1 MSSVDRAEG
10 PVASVAPGNRQYP
23 AKPTDVYLFGTCVV
37 DLFDPDAGISTV
49 ALLERE
55 GIRVHYPVKQTCC
68 GQPAYTSG
76 YPDEARKVARLQLGL
91 FPNDWPIVV
100 PSGSCAG
107 MMHHHYP
114 TLFANDPE
122 NLPRARAVSARV
134 FELTEFLVHVCK
146 VSLKESTTTR
156 SKAVLHTSCAAR
168 REMNSHLSS
177 RALLGQL
184 KQVELVMQSHE
195 SECCGFGGTF
205 AVRHPDISAAMAS
218 DKVDA
223 LLATG
228 AQSLIS
234 ADCGCLTNING
245 TLEKRGAALKGE
257 HIATFLWKRT
267 GGAQ

>member
-1 MSSVDRAEG
+1 MADQTA
-10 PVASVAPGNRQYP
+10 ASATLTGARNYP
-23 AKPTDVYLFGTCVV
+23 AKPADVYLFGTCLV

-55 GIRVHYPVKQTCC
+55 GIRVHYPAKQTCC

-76 YPDEARKVARLQLGL
+76 YPDEARQVARRQLGL

-114 TLFANDPE
+114 TLFADEPE
-122 NLPRARAVSARV
+122 ALPLVHAVSRRV
-134 FELTEFLVHVCK
+134 YELTEFLVHVCK
-146 VSLKESTTTR
+146 IRLQDAGSPCKT
-156 SKAVLHTSCAAR
+156 VLHTSCSGR
-168 REMNSHLSS
+168 REMNTHLTS

-184 KQVELVMQSHE
+184 TGVELAMQSHE

-205 AVRHPDISAAMAS
+205 SVRHPDISAAMAS

-223 LLATG
+223 LLDTG
-228 AQSLIS
+228 AKTLVS
-234 ADCGCLTNING
+234 ADCGCLSNLNG
-245 TLEKRGAALKGE
+245 TLEKRQAELRGE

-267 GGAQ
+267 GGQK

>member
-1 MSSVDRAEG
+1 MSDAKAVSNPSRE
-10 PVASVAPGNRQYP
+10 PRQYP
-23 AKPTDVYLFGTCVV
+23 AKPTDVYLFGTCLV
-37 DLFDPDAGISTV
+37 DLFDPEAGISTV

-55 GIRVHYPVKQTCC
+55 GIRVHYPAKQTCC

-76 YPDEARKVARLQLGL
+76 YPDEARKVARLQLQL

-114 TLFANDPE
+114 TLFADDPQY
-122 NLPRARAVSARV
+122 LPLARTVAARV
-134 FELTEFLVHVCK
+134 YELTEFMVHVCK
-146 VSLKESTTTR
+146 ATLQDKGAKCKT
-156 SKAVLHTSCAAR
+156 VLHTSCSGR
-168 REMNSHLSS
+168 REMNTHLSS

-184 KQVELVMQSHE
+184 NGVETVMQSHE
-195 SECCGFGGTF
+195 SECCGFGGAF
-205 AVRHPDISAAMAS
+205 SVRHPDISAAMAS

-223 LLATG
+223 LLETG
-228 AQSLIS
+228 AQALIS
-234 ADCGCLTNING
+234 ADCGCLSNING
-245 TLEKRGAALKGE
+245 TLEKRQEKLKGE

>member
-1 MSSVDRAEG
+1 MSIPTKA
-10 PVASVAPGNRQYP
+10 AAPILAKRVYP
-23 AKPTDVYLFGTCVV
+23 AKPSDVYLFGTCVV
-37 DLFDPDAGISTV
+37 DLFDPEAGLSTV

-76 YPDEARKVARLQLGL
+76 YPDEARKVARLQLDL

-114 TLFANDPE
+114 TLFADDPAW
-122 NLPRARAVSARV
+122 LPQAQNVAARV
-134 FELTEFLVHVCK
+134 FELTEFMVHVCQVK
-146 VSLKESTTTR
+146 LKDAGKSVKT
-156 SKAVLHTSCAAR
+156 VLHTSCSGR
-168 REMNSHLSS
+168 REMNTHLSS
-177 RALLGQL
+177 RVLLGQL
-184 KQVELVMQSHE
+184 NGVELVNQSHE

-205 AVRHPDISAAMAS
+205 SVRHPDISAAMAS

-223 LLATG
+223 LLETG
-228 AQSLIS
+228 AQSLVS
-234 ADCGCLTNING
+234 ADCGCLSNING
-245 TLEKRGAALKGE
+245 TLGQRKATLKGE

>member
-1 MSSVDRAEG
+1 MADAKAVSLDFK
-10 PVASVAPGNRQYP
+10 VARTYP
-23 AKPTDVYLFGTCVV
+23 AKPTDIYLFGTCLV
-37 DLFDPDAGISTV
+37 DLFDPDAGVSSV

-55 GIRVHYPVKQTCC
+55 GIRVHFPSKQTCC

-76 YPDEARKVARLQLGL
+76 YPDQARKVARLQLGL

-114 TLFANDPE
+114 TLFAEDPE
-122 NLPRARAVSARV
+122 WLPKAQNVAARV

-146 VSLKESTTTR
+146 ARLNDQGAQCKT
-156 SKAVLHTSCAAR
+156 VLHTSCSGR
-168 REMNSHLSS
+168 REMNTHLSS
-177 RALLGQL
+177 RTLLAQL
-184 KQVELVMQSHE
+184 AGVETVMQTHE

-205 AVRHPDISAAMAS
+205 AVKHPDISSAMAS

-223 LLATG
+223 LLETG
-228 AQSLIS
+228 ADTLIS
-234 ADCGCLTNING
+234 ADCGCLSNING
-245 TLEKRGAALKGE
+245 TLAKRGANLKGE

-267 GGAQ
+267 GSKR